1 MIEKIVNKI
10 NRFNSFHKFGLSLII
25 TVVFVLIFPIINLNG
40 LTLLIFYWD
49 IFCISLLSLFW
60 ITFYKTPPKLIRKE
74 AQIMDPKNIIVFI
87 TVIVA
92 SALSFLSVILL
103 FINHVKPLYEFR
115 LIVIVASLALSWMIL
130 HTIFTVRYAH
140 LYYSD
145 HRSEEGRFS
154 GGLEFPSEKEPDF
167 IDFAYFSFTLGM
179 TFQVSDVEISS
190 RKIRRIVLLHSLLS
204 FGFNATIVAMTVNII
219 AGLS

>member
-1 MIEKIVNKI
+1 MIEKLVNKT
-10 NRFNSFHKFGLSLII
+10 NRFNSFHKFGISLIV
-25 TVVFVLIFPIINLNG
+25 TVVFGFFFPILNLNG

-60 ITFYKTPPKLIRKE
+60 FTFYNTRPKLIRKE
-74 AQIMDPKNIIVFI
+74 AQLLDSKNIIVFV

-103 FINHVKPLYEFR
+103 FINHAKPLYEFR
-115 LIVIVASLALSWMIL
+115 LIVIVACMVLSWMIL

-140 LYYSD
+140 LYYSN
-145 HRSEEGRFS
+145 HKSEEGRFS
-154 GGLEFPSEKEPDF
+154 GGLDFPSEDEPDF

-179 TFQVSDVEISS
+179 TFQVSDVAISS

-204 FGFNATIVAMTVNII
+204 FGFNATIVAMSVNII
-219 AGLS
+219 AGL

>member
-1 MIEKIVNKI
+1 MNKI

-145 HRSEEGRFS
+145 HSSEEGRFS

>member
-1 MIEKIVNKI
+1 M
-10 NRFNSFHKFGLSLII
+10 
-25 TVVFVLIFPIINLNG
+25 
-40 LTLLIFYWD
+40 TLLIFYWD

-60 ITFYKTPPKLIRKE
+60 FTFYNTPPKLIRKE
-74 AQIMDPKNIIVFI
+74 AQLLDSKNIIVFV

-103 FINHVKPLYEFR
+103 FINHAKPLYEFR
-115 LIVIVASLALSWMIL
+115 LIVIVACMVLSWMIL

-140 LYYSD
+140 LYYSN
-145 HRSEEGRFS
+145 HKSEEGRFS
-154 GGLEFPSEKEPDF
+154 GGLDFPSEDEPDF

-179 TFQVSDVEISS
+179 TFQVSDVAISS

-204 FGFNATIVAMTVNII
+204 FGFNATIVAMSVNII
-219 AGLS
+219 AGL